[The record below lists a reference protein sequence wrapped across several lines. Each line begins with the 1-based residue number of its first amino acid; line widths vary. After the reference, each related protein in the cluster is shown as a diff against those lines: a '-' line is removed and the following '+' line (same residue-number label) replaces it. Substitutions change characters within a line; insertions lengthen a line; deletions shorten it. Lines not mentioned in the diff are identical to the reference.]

1 LLGGLDD
8 AIKIA
13 AEKAGVIDDYKI
25 RVYPIQKDF
34 WQELAEE
41 LSGDVK
47 SRILQDE
54 TGELFTYFELL
65 NKIKYWEGLQTRLP
79 FEIRFK

>member
-1 LLGGLDD
+1 M
-8 AIKIA
+8 
-13 AEKAGVIDDYKI
+13 DDYKT

-47 SRILQDE
+47 TRILAEE

-65 NKIKYWEGLQTRLP
+65 NQIKYWEGLQTRLP